1 MPGLLIIWQV
11 VESQLPSSED
21 SGVKGYLSHLCHC
34 LIRPQRAGA
43 RKVWNSH
50 ILTVGLGS
58 VHTAGECSR
67 EGEPRVLN
75 RLCVCWVWVGCSSD
89 V

>member
-21 SGVKGYLSHLCHC
+21 SGVKGYISHLCHH
-34 LIRPQRAGA
+34 LIRPQKAGA
-43 RKVWNSH
+43 REVWDCHFPN
-50 ILTVGLGS
+50 VALGS
-58 VHTAGECSR
+58 VHAAEEHSR

-75 RLCVCWVWVGCSSD
+75 RLCVC
-89 V
+89 